1 MWSGFSKL
9 GSEDILEAVAL
20 CILLEGE
27 ELSLR
32 LLFSGSGNGET
43 IMISI
48 TLTRIWIQVH
58 ATMRNLYWERPL
70 VGGWVNVNTY
80 RCSQHI

>member
-43 IMISI
+43 
-48 TLTRIWIQVH
+48 L
-58 ATMRNLYWERPL
+58 
-70 VGGWVNVNTY
+70 
-80 RCSQHI
+80 